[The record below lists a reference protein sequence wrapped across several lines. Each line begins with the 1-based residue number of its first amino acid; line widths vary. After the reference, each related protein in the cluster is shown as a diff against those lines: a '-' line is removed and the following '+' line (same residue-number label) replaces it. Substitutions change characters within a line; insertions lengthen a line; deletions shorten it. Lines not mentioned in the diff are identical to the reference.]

1 MRTAIRKSVRLP
13 LIALLT
19 LGLACA
25 TSGPNPADPG
35 AQDPAG
41 DAQDPAGDVA
51 GDVGAGAPGTGAPGA
66 DNPQDPSTKQ
76 AQRGQSK
83 VQKHAES
90 GVEGMIVGTVIG
102 GQLGGATGAAVG
114 AAVFGLYGL
123 VTGEV
128 PFESGRG
135 RGPRG
140 RRGGSV
146 DDALEAEVEDE
157 LERQRALESEIEEE
171 LRRQEELLESI
182 SRQEELN
189 EVLRDEEEAL
199 AASER
204 DSDPLSAPQAAAARK
219 IPDSIFDT
227 EVRGEGNGSR
237 IAKTLDADRDGR
249 PEIVIAMD
257 GQTGQLLT
265 RSEDTNYDGALDST
279 TVYDD
284 TGEIAGLEE
293 DTNHDGVAD
302 RWTDYGQEV
311 GGRVEVDRDFDG
323 VRDGFYIYENG
334 TLAYEEHD
342 TNNDGVIDRRVEYAA
357 RRRALELEDRDFNG
371 GMDFKTFYDE
381 REIPIRT
388 ELDTNEDGQTDV
400 WEFYEGSDPAHV
412 LLVRKEEDLNADG
425 EVDVTSHYSDG
436 KLVRKQILNPVAA
449 GF

>member
-1 MRTAIRKSVRLP
+1 MRGAAIQTSVRLP
-13 LIALLT
+13 LIALLA
-19 LGLACA
+19 LSLACA
-25 TSGPNPADPG
+25 TSGPKPTDPG
-35 AQDPAG
+35 GQDPASDVG
-41 DAQDPAGDVA
+41 AGD
-51 GDVGAGAPGTGAPGA
+51 GDVGAGDGDVGAG
-66 DNPQDPSTKQ
+66 DPSGRTKQ
-76 AQRGQSK
+76 AQRGPSK
-83 VQKHAES
+83 IQKHAES

-123 VTGEV
+123 VTGDV

-135 RGPRG
+135 NGPRG
-140 RRGGSV
+140 RRGGGV
-146 DDALEAEVEDE
+146 DEALEAEVEDE
-157 LERQRALESEIEEE
+157 LERQRALESEIEDE
-171 LRRQEELLESI
+171 LRRQEELLDSI

-189 EVLRDEEEAL
+189 EALREEEETRD
-199 AASER
+199 AAEH
-204 DSDPLSAPQAAAARK
+204 DSDPLAAPHAVAARK
-219 IPDSIFDT
+219 IPDSIFET
-227 EVRGEGNGSR
+227 EVSGAGREAR
-237 IAKTLDADRDGR
+237 ISKTLDADRDGR

-265 RSEDTNYDGALDST
+265 RSEDTNYDGVLDST

-284 TGEIAGLEE
+284 TGNVASLEE
-293 DTNHDGVAD
+293 DTNHDGVTD
-302 RWTDYGQEV
+302 RWTVYEGQEV

-323 VRDGFYIYENG
+323 VRDGFYTYDSG

-342 TNNDGVIDRRVEYAA
+342 TNNDGVIDRRVEYIA

-371 GMDFKTFYDE
+371 SLDFKTFYDE

-400 WEFYEGSDPAHV
+400 WEYYEGPDAAQV

>member
-1 MRTAIRKSVRLP
+1 MRRAPILKSVRLP
-13 LIALLT
+13 LIVLLALS
-19 LGLACA
+19 LACA

-35 AQDPAG
+35 AQEPT
-41 DAQDPAGDVA
+41 
-51 GDVGAGAPGTGAPGA
+51 GDVGAGGSGTDDAAG
-66 DNPQDPSTKQ
+66 PSTKQ
-76 AQRGQSK
+76 AQRGPSK
-83 VQKHAES
+83 AQQHAES

-102 GQLGGATGAAVG
+102 GQLGGAAGAAVG

-123 VTGEV
+123 ITGEV

-146 DDALEAEVEDE
+146 DEALEAEVEDE
-157 LERQRALESEIEEE
+157 LERQRELESEIEEE
-171 LRRQEELLESI
+171 LRRQEELLDSI

-189 EVLRDEEEAL
+189 GALREEEEARV
-199 AASER
+199 AAER
-204 DSDPLSAPQAAAARK
+204 DSDPLAAPSAASTRK

-227 EVRGEGNGSR
+227 ELRGEGSEAR

-265 RSEDTNYDGALDST
+265 RSEDTNYDGNLDST
-279 TVYDD
+279 TVYDE
-284 TGEIAGLEE
+284 TGKIASLEE
-293 DTNHDGVAD
+293 DTNHDGVTD
-302 RWTDYGQEV
+302 RWTGYKQQV
-311 GGRVEVDRDFDG
+311 GERVEVDRDFDG
-323 VRDGFYIYENG
+323 VRDGFFIYENG

-342 TNNDGVIDRRVEYAA
+342 TNNDGVIDRRVEYVA
-357 RRRALELEDRDFNG
+357 RHRTLELEDTDFDG
-371 GMDFKTFYDE
+371 SMDFKTFYDE

-388 ELDTNEDGQTDV
+388 ELDTNDDGQTDV
-400 WEFYEGSDPAHV
+400 WEFYEGDDSAHI

-425 EVDVTSHYSDG
+425 EVDVTSHYSQG

>member
-13 LIALLT
+13 LIALLA

-41 DAQDPAGDVA
+41 DIAGDAGEVA

-66 DNPQDPSTKQ
+66 DIPQDPSTKQ
-76 AQRGQSK
+76 AQRGPSK

-135 RGPRG
+135 NGPRG

-204 DSDPLSAPQAAAARK
+204 DSDPLSAPQRLRCGRSRTASSTPRCAARAMGRAS
-219 IPDSIFDT
+219 PRLWT
-227 EVRGEGNGSR
+227 R
-237 IAKTLDADRDGR
+237 IGTVG
-249 PEIVIAMD
+249 P
-257 GQTGQLLT
+257 
-265 RSEDTNYDGALDST
+265 RS
-279 TVYDD
+279 
-284 TGEIAGLEE
+284 
-293 DTNHDGVAD
+293 
-302 RWTDYGQEV
+302 
-311 GGRVEVDRDFDG
+311 
-323 VRDGFYIYENG
+323 
-334 TLAYEEHD
+334 
-342 TNNDGVIDRRVEYAA
+342 
-357 RRRALELEDRDFNG
+357 
-371 GMDFKTFYDE
+371 
-381 REIPIRT
+381 
-388 ELDTNEDGQTDV
+388 
-400 WEFYEGSDPAHV
+400 
-412 LLVRKEEDLNADG
+412 
-425 EVDVTSHYSDG
+425 
-436 KLVRKQILNPVAA
+436 
-449 GF
+449 